1 MNNSLSGVEH
11 VKKEDQAYYDKIKQ
25 IPVLS
30 QEEEKS
36 FFRQYRICLFAAEL
50 SAVMT
55 GTKVTKRDIQKVKD
69 HITSDTIN
77 DKDNPDVIDAVL
89 GKTSEEIR
97 SLADKKKLIRNKLAN
112 HNLRLAFAIAGQL
125 FHHDFPFDDMIQN
138 ANLGLLKAIDRYDY
152 TAGTKF
158 STYATWWIRQSIKRE
173 KQITENIIGIPTNKA
188 VSLGEIEKFKAEYYT
203 EHQKEPTDEEIAGYM
218 DISVEKLHRIY
229 GSNIIITSLDTPV
242 SAEEGESTTLMQ
254 MIEDED
260 SASPEETAMNL
271 FLGNSIDDI
280 LKDILTEKERYVIIR
295 RYNLDGNGVATLQ
308 ELGTHFNLTRE
319 RIRQIELCAIA
330 KLQGCPEM
338 QKLKDA
344 FLNE

>member
-97 SLADKKKLIRNKLAN
+97 SLADKKKLIRDKLAN

-173 KQITENIIGIPTNKA
+173 KQITENIIGIPN
-188 VSLGEIEKFKAEYYT
+188 
-203 EHQKEPTDEEIAGYM
+203 
-218 DISVEKLHRIY
+218 
-229 GSNIIITSLDTPV
+229 
-242 SAEEGESTTLMQ
+242 
-254 MIEDED
+254 
-260 SASPEETAMNL
+260 
-271 FLGNSIDDI
+271 
-280 LKDILTEKERYVIIR
+280 
-295 RYNLDGNGVATLQ
+295 
-308 ELGTHFNLTRE
+308 
-319 RIRQIELCAIA
+319 
-330 KLQGCPEM
+330 
-338 QKLKDA
+338 
-344 FLNE
+344 